1 MQTVLLVQ
9 TVRMT
14 PGEINMN
21 YDLEDAIMMLH
32 NIARTIERE
41 WGFDGSIAKD
51 IRRCADQL
59 NEALYATISKE
70 DSDVVL

>member
-1 MQTVLLVQ
+1 MRIVLPEQTVK
-9 TVRMT
+9 TM

-41 WGFDGSIAKD
+41 CGFNGALPKD
-51 IRRCADQL
+51 IRACADRL
-59 NEALYATISKE
+59 HELMTAEVSNE
-70 DSDVVL
+70 VL